1 MTSAFVGAGV
11 VALVTG
17 TIMPDMHDPDSLNLV
32 DANTVA
38 SEAVE
43 RSKAVGDD
51 RASRNDTRA
60 TAGATAEIPP
70 PDIYVLPLKSYTLTS
85 KFGFRKLEAESSG
98 RSHGGI
104 DLAAPSGTPY
114 YAVAGGKVI
123 LARSNG
129 GYGNCIMID
138 HGGGVISLYGHST
151 NLAVKE
157 GDIVEAGQKIGTVG
171 DTGYSFGPH
180 LHFEIHVEGARVDP
194 IDFLKGRGADVP
206 GKTDPL
212 TP

>member
-17 TIMPDMHDPDSLNLV
+17 TVMPDMHEPDSLNLV

-38 SEAVE
+38 AEAVE

-51 RASRNDTRA
+51 RASRSETRGA
-60 TAGATAEIPP
+60 AGATAEIPP

-85 KFGFRKLEAESSG
+85 KFGFRKLEAESDG
-98 RSHGGI
+98 RSHGI

-129 GYGNCIMID
+129 GYGNCIVID

-151 NLAVKE
+151 SLAVKE

-180 LHFEIHVEGARVDP
+180 LHFEIHVEGERVDP
-194 IDFLKGRGADVP
+194 IDFLKGRGADIP
-206 GKTDPL
+206 GKTDAL
-212 TP
+212 TR